1 MKPLHLLATAALMA
15 FPAQAWSAPPENF
28 VDEVETLRQ
37 EIGAPGISIAIV
49 EQGETTLARGWG
61 VRKLG
66 ESAPVDGETIFQT
79 GSTGKAKTAAAL
91 AILVDEGK
99 IEWDDPVIKHMPWFR
114 MYDPWV
120 TREITIR
127 DLLVH
132 RSGLGLGQGDLLFV
146 PRSSLTRRE
155 TVERVAHLEPK
166 TSFRSAYAY
175 DNILYAV
182 AGQLIEEVTGQTW
195 EDFVRERVLRAGGMD
210 DATSESADRFNTP
223 NRSYPHARLSGA
235 LRGLGEQQA
244 LDERDE
250 LGRSA
255 APAGGL
261 ALSAEDMAAWL
272 KIQLAQG
279 ALPEGGRLFSEEQAR
294 EMWKPVTAMP
304 TPTLPDQLKP
314 AQPTYQSYA
323 LGWQVQD
330 YRGHR
335 IISHGGGVFGSI
347 TRVVMIPELDVGFAI
362 MTNSEE
368 SGMLLGL
375 TYDLLD
381 HYLDEPDF
389 DWTTK
394 WQDWFEA
401 RLEGGRQFL
410 EQSNAT
416 PVDVGPSLQTGR
428 YAGRYRDPW
437 YGDVVIGE
445 GPQGLTID
453 FTTTPRMEGR
463 LEHWQYD
470 TFKTVFDDPAIEPAF
485 VTFALDAEGAVSRVT
500 MKAVSPIADF
510 SWDYHDLDLKPVG
523 DAE

>member
-1 MKPLHLLATAALMA
+1 MKPLHLLAGSALLTVPFLVLA
-15 FPAQAWSAPPENF
+15 APPENF
-28 VDEVETLRQ
+28 AAEVEVLRRD
-37 EIGAPGISIAIV
+37 IGAPGISIAIV
-49 EQGETTLARGWG
+49 EQGETTLVRGWG

-66 ESAPVDGETIFQT
+66 ENAPVDGKTIFQT

-99 IEWDDPVIKHMPWFR
+99 IEWDDPVIKHMPWFQ

-146 PRSSLTRRE
+146 PRSSLSRRE
-155 TVERVAHLEPK
+155 TVERVAHLKPE

-182 AGQLIEEVTGQTW
+182 AGQLIEEVTGKTW
-195 EDFVRERVLRAGGMD
+195 EEFVSERVLRAGGMD
-210 DATSESADRFNTP
+210 EATSDSKDRFDTT
-223 NRSYPHARLSGA
+223 NRSWPHARLSGP
-235 LRGLGEQQA
+235 LRGLGVQEV

-250 LGRSA
+250 LGRNA

-272 KIQLAQG
+272 KIQLSHG
-279 ALPEGGRLFSEEQAR
+279 ALPQGGRLFSEEQAR

-335 IISHGGGVFGSI
+335 VISHGGGVFGSI

-401 RLEGGRQFL
+401 RLEGGRQLL

-445 GPQGLTID
+445 DPQGLTID

-470 TFKTVFDDPAIEPAF
+470 TFKTVFDDLAIEPAF
-485 VTFALDAEGAVSRVT
+485 VSFALDAEGAVSRVT

-510 SWDYHDLDLKPVG
+510 SWDYHDLDFKPVG
-523 DAE
+523 GAE